1 MIFFSRLGISNLE
14 SRKAVGNMI
23 LSIRAR
29 GRSIG
34 LLLIYAVRST
44 LFFRKIGHFGFI
56 FTEGEAGSGFVAGGR
71 GGRTPPKPSSAS

>member
-1 MIFFSRLGISNLE
+1 
-14 SRKAVGNMI
+14 MI

-34 LLLIYAVRST
+34 LLLILTYAVRST

-56 FTEGEAGSGFVAGGR
+56 FTEGEAGSGFVAGG
-71 GGRTPPKPSSAS
+71 GGGGGTPPKPSSAS

>member
-1 MIFFSRLGISNLE
+1 MLGMHGIFFSRVGISNLE

-34 LLLIYAVRST
+34 LLLILTSAVRST
-44 LFFRKIGHFGFI
+44 LFFVRSAILVSYLPRGRQ
-56 FTEGEAGSGFVAGGR
+56 GR
-71 GGRTPPKPSSAS
+71 GF